1 MFRLRFD
8 RGVAAGGGG
17 VVQSSPTLASGGCG
31 LPDGLERASH
41 LRGPALKRVLFVTMH
56 RPKRSPGQRFRFE
69 QYIPYLEQNGYVCDM
84 SYIVSEADDRI
95 VYAPGHYAEKLL
107 IFAKSVVTRLK
118 DVLAAQRYDIVFIYR
133 EALMINTG
141 VIEALLAATGAR
153 TVFDFDDAI
162 WLQGVSKNNTRLAWL
177 RGGTPK
183 LPGILR
189 RMDLVIAGNAY
200 LADYAKQFND
210 NVTVV
215 PTTLDT
221 DTHAPFPAPPHDGIC
236 IGWSGSFSTAPYFD
250 AIAPVL
256 GQLKAQFGDRI
267 YFKMLG
273 DPSYRRPDLGIVGL
287 PWREE
292 TEVAD
297 TAEFDIG
304 LMPLPDDDWS
314 RGKCGFK
321 ALLYMAL
328 AIPPVASPVGVNSD
342 IIEDGVNGYLPGG
355 ESAWVETLGRLIT
368 HPDLREEIGLRGRNT
383 VVERY
388 SLRSQRERYLAL
400 FDALDLKGRV

>member
-1 MFRLRFD
+1 M
-8 RGVAAGGGG
+8 
-17 VVQSSPTLASGGCG
+17 
-31 LPDGLERASH
+31 
-41 LRGPALKRVLFVTMH
+41 KRVLFVTMH

-107 IFAKSVVTRLK
+107 LFAKSVVTRLK
-118 DVLAAQRYDIVFIYR
+118 DVLAARRYDIVFIYL

-141 VIEALLAATGAR
+141 VIEALLAASGAR
-153 TVFDFDDAI
+153 TVLDFDDAI
-162 WLQGVSKNNTRLAWL
+162 WLQGVSKNNARLSWL

-189 RMDLVIAGNAY
+189 RMDLVIVGNAY

-210 NVTVV
+210 NVVVV

-256 GQLKAQFGDRI
+256 GRLKAQFGDRI
-267 YFKMLG
+267 YFRMLG

-304 LMPLPDDDWS
+304 LMPLPDDAWS

-342 IIEDGVNGYLPGG
+342 IIEDGVNGYLP
-355 ESAWVETLGRLIT
+355 ENEDAWVESLGRLIT
-368 HPDLREEIGLRGRNT
+368 HPEQRKEIGLRGRNT

-388 SLRSQRERYLAL
+388 SLRSQREGYLAQ
-400 FDALDLKGRV
+400 FDALDRKGRA

>member
-1 MFRLRFD
+1 
-8 RGVAAGGGG
+8 
-17 VVQSSPTLASGGCG
+17 
-31 LPDGLERASH
+31 
-41 LRGPALKRVLFVTMH
+41 
-56 RPKRSPGQRFRFE
+56 
-69 QYIPYLEQNGYVCDM
+69 
-84 SYIVSEADDRI
+84 
-95 VYAPGHYAEKLL
+95 
-107 IFAKSVVTRLK
+107 
-118 DVLAAQRYDIVFIYR
+118 
-133 EALMINTG
+133 
-141 VIEALLAATGAR
+141 
-153 TVFDFDDAI
+153 
-162 WLQGVSKNNTRLAWL
+162 
-177 RGGTPK
+177 
-183 LPGILR
+183 
-189 RMDLVIAGNAY
+189 MDLVIAGNAY

-210 NVTVV
+210 NVVVV

-221 DTHAPFPAPPHDGIC
+221 DTHAPFPAPPHDGVC

-256 GQLKAQFGDRI
+256 GPTEGAGLVTSI

-314 RGKCGFK
+314 RGKCAFK

-328 AIPPVASPVGVNSD
+328 AIPPVASPVGVNSH
-342 IIEDGVNGYLPGG
+342 IIEDGVNGYLPHD
-355 ESAWVETLGRLIT
+355 EDAWVETLGRLIT
-368 HPDLREEIGLRGRNT
+368 HPELRKEIGLRGRNT

-388 SLRSQRERYLAL
+388 SLRSQREGYLAL
-400 FDALDLKGRV
+400 FDALDREGRA